1 MLAQSS
7 ISRAT
12 TQCLRAAPKYS
23 RTMAAAAGLNP
34 FQFEVSDAQGIKV
47 ASRDD
52 GAPTTSL
59 ALVVRGGSRYE
70 TAPGLAHALQQFTW
84 KNTNKRSAL
93 RVQRESELL
102 GGKIGSSISR
112 ENVVLKAQ
120 FLRQDLPYFVEA
132 MADVLTSTRFQ
143 HYVFSEEVA
152 PTMQFDFKKLNA
164 NPSRL
169 ALEHAFSAAFH
180 KGLGAPLL
188 ATTNKY
194 VNPGSIE
201 KYASLVY
208 NRSNVALV
216 ASGAPHAQLSKWTTE
231 LFGDL
236 KTGSKVSG
244 SATKYFGGEA
254 RVSSAAGSSYI
265 IAFPGTPSSPNFKA
279 EYKVLTHILGGETAV
294 KWNSGF
300 SLLSRAVAELP
311 GVSAVAKQQH
321 FTDAGLLYIT
331 VEGPDALLEKAGQA
345 VMKALNDVAKVS
357 EEEVKKAIAQAKF
370 DVLSEVE
377 ARSIGLELVGQSL
390 LQNGTAPQA
399 NAIVKAI
406 ESVTADSVKKA
417 TSNILSGRATYA
429 AVGDCHVLP
438 FAEDLGLK
446 V

>member
-1 MLAQSS
+1 MLARSS
-7 ISRAT
+7 LSRAT
-12 TQCLRAAPKYS
+12 TQCLRTAPRYS
-23 RTMAAAAGLNP
+23 RTIAAAAGPNP
-34 FQFEVSDAQGIKV
+34 FQFEVSDAQGIKI

-70 TAPGLAHALQQFTW
+70 AAPGLAHALQQFTW
-84 KNTNKRSAL
+84 KNTDKRSAL

-102 GGKIGSSISR
+102 GGKIGSSVSR

-152 PTMQFDFKKLNA
+152 PTMQFDLKKLIA
-164 NPSRL
+164 SPSRL
-169 ALEHAFSAAFH
+169 ALEHAFGAAFH
-180 KGLGAPLL
+180 RGLGASLL
-188 ATTNKY
+188 ATSNKY
-194 VNPGSIE
+194 VNPGSIAQ
-201 KYASLVY
+201 YASQVY
-208 NRSNVALV
+208 NKSNIALV
-216 ASGAPHAQLSKWTTE
+216 ASGAPHAELNKWTIE
-231 LFGDL
+231 FFGDL
-236 KTGSKVSG
+236 KTGSKAS
-244 SATKYFGGEA
+244 SPSTKYFGGEA

-265 IAFPGTPSSPNFKA
+265 IAFPGTPSPNFKA
-279 EYKVLTHILGGETAV
+279 EYKVLTHLLGGETAV
-294 KWNSGF
+294 KWNAGF
-300 SLLSRAVAELP
+300 SLLSRAVAGFP

-345 VMKALNDVAKVS
+345 VVKAINDVTKVS

-377 ARSIGLELVGQSL
+377 DRSVGLELVGQSL
-390 LQNGTAPQA
+390 IQNGTAPQA
-399 NAIVKAI
+399 NVVVRAI
-406 ESVTADSVKKA
+406 EAVTADSVKKA
-417 TSNILSGRATYA
+417 ASNILRGKATYA

-446 V
+446 I